1 MAADFLRNLVDSVPY
16 KINTI
21 VTYVGTRFTD
31 LAGGGWSVSDIK
43 SMRPEGFLFHCHSSD
58 TACADLDIEH
68 LLTEQAQPWT
78 NDQVERM
85 NRTIKE
91 ATVKRYHYEDR
102 APLRQYLHYVIA
114 AYNFGRRL
122 KILKGLTP
130 YAVICKQWARE
141 SEPFKYDPL
150 RQMSG
155 LKVQI
160 DKSDGQIA
168 NRWVDNSASLSRK
181 EISSVAAKSGRVRS
195 SSLTFIGVTL
205 LLE

>member
-1 MAADFLRNLVDSVPY
+1 MAADFLRKLAEAVLY

-21 VTYVGTRFTD
+21 VTDVGTRFIDPTGD
-31 LAGGGWSVSDIK
+31 GWSVSDIK
-43 SMRPEGFLFHCHSSD
+43 SMRPDGFPCHGHSFD
-58 TACADLDIEH
+58 TACADLDSEH
-68 LLTEQAQPWT
+68 LLIQQAQPWM
-78 NDQVERM
+78 NGQVERM
-85 NRTIKE
+85 NRTMKD
-91 ATVKRYHYEDR
+91 AMVKRYHYEDR
-102 APLRQYLHYVIA
+102 APLRQYLDYVIA
-114 AYNFGRRL
+114 ANDFGRRL

-141 SEPFKYDPL
+141 PEPFKYDPL

-181 EISSVAAKSGRVRS
+181 EISSVAAKSGRIRS

-205 LLE
+205 LFE